1 MVETKSDAK
10 YLDAARSGVLTLASA
25 TLYEKVI
32 SHGETGLLARSL
44 DDWPQLLAQAL
55 GDLEARR
62 RMTRA
67 AWNDVRTHRMFSQQ
81 IPGRRDWYRDLL
93 ARRDALNTA
102 LLERSPGVAETLA
115 RLTAALR

>member
-1 MVETKSDAK
+1 
-10 YLDAARSGVLTLASA
+10 
-25 TLYEKVI
+25 
-32 SHGETGLLARSL
+32 
-44 DDWPQLLAQAL
+44 
-55 GDLEARR
+55 
-62 RMTRA
+62 
-67 AWNDVRTHRMFSQQ
+67 MFSQQ